1 MGNGFDFRSIL
12 QMIRSGKNP
21 QELMMYYLQSSL
33 SNSPIGQNIIQMAK
47 NNDKEGIEKVI
58 RNLCEQKRVDFD
70 KEFNAFR
77 QNLGL

>member
-58 RNLCEQKRVDFD
+58 RNLCEQKGVDFD